1 MATYNSANGAFQAS
15 NKTLFDGVAK
25 FAGINDELGI
35 QVARGLV
42 PGVQGLSISGYQSSV
57 SSTFIPLWDHGAVSY
72 VYFSSAQQVRVWS
85 SSASD
90 TNVSVLISGLDA
102 SYNILTETVILNN
115 GTSGVLTTGSFLRI
129 NGISLT
135 RTPMNVGVINAGSSD
150 KSIVLAS
157 IPIGT
162 SRSSMTI
169 FTVPNGYT
177 FYLTQVNAYTNQNGS
192 QYSNYR
198 SYTANANGVIT
209 TILQFPLISDYNST
223 KVVPRPYFQKTDIQW
238 QFNSTGTSQI
248 GAQIEGYL
256 IAN

>member
-15 NKTLFDGVAK
+15 NKTLFDSVANY
-25 FAGINDELGI
+25 ASLNDNLGLQI
-35 QVARGLV
+35 ARGLI
-42 PGVQGLSISGYQSSV
+42 PGVQGLSISGYQPAV
-57 SSTFIPLWDHGAVSY
+57 SSTFIPLWDNATAY
-72 VYFSSAQQVRVWS
+72 TYFSSAELVRIWS

-90 TNVSVLISGLDA
+90 TNISVQISGLD
-102 SYNILTETVILNN
+102 SNYNMLTETVVLTN
-115 GTSGVLTTGSFLRI
+115 GSTGVLTTGSFLRI

-135 RTPMNVGVINAGSSD
+135 RTPMNVGIISAGNSD
-150 KSIVLAS
+150 KTITLAL

-177 FYLTQVNAYTNQNGS
+177 FYLSQVNSYTNQNGN
-192 QYSNYR
+192 QHSNYR
-198 SYTANANGVIT
+198 SYTVSGTGIIT
-209 TILQFPLISDYNST
+209 AILQFPLVTGYNSI
-223 KVVPRPYFQKTDIQW
+223 KVVPRPYPSKMDIQW
-238 QFNSTGTSQI
+238 QFSSSGTSNI